1 MNAEQIAREIENF
14 ESRGEKMK
22 NGGDPATRGIMLEQT
37 RALWEIARQLAL
49 RNEPAEMLSRQNAN
63 QVSTKPVKR

>member
-14 ESRGEKMK
+14 ESRGEKMLS
-22 NGGDPATRGIMLEQT
+22 GGDAATRRVLLEQT

-49 RNEPAEMLSRQNAN
+49 RNEPAEASIT
-63 QVSTKPVKR
+63 TKPLKVKR